1 MRIAIDARFYGP
13 FGKGLGRYV
22 QKLIEHLASTANDT
36 RYTVLLR
43 KENWDAFQPHD
54 ARFTKQLADIPWYS
68 LAEQVRLPRLLARGK
83 YDLVHFPHYNVP
95 LFYRKPFIVTVHDL
109 ILSHYP
115 TIRASTLH
123 PLLYKLKHAAYQI
136 VIRFAVRRAVHVLTV
151 SEFSKQQIVKEFGV
165 PEERITV
172 TYQAAE
178 RFPGE
183 PDAATTAM
191 AASLSPYLLYVG
203 NAYPHKNLEGLL
215 DAFAILHSRRRE
227 TPKLVLVGKPDFFY
241 ERIRAFA
248 EERGLGDS
256 VVFPGGVSDG
266 ALAALYTNAFLYVF
280 PSFEEGFGL
289 PPLEAMLYGTP
300 VLAARASCLPEVL
313 GDAAAYFDPR
323 SPTAMAEAMD
333 RLIDDAAAREVLRA
347 RGADRVARYSWDR
360 LARTTADVYTE
371 CGRRSPY
378 A

>member
-22 QKLIEHLASTANDT
+22 QKLVEHLPSTSLDAEV
-36 RYTVLLR
+36 TVFLR
-43 KENWDAFQPHD
+43 RENWDAFTPRD
-54 ARFTKQLADIPWYS
+54 ARFTKLLADIPWYS
-68 LAEQVRLPRLLARGK
+68 LAEQVRLPRLLAKGK

-95 LFYRKPFIVTVHDL
+95 LFYRRPFVVTVHDL

-123 PLLYKLKHAAYQI
+123 PILYKLKHVAYQM
-136 VIRFAVRRAVHVLTV
+136 VIRSAVRRAAHVLTV

-165 PEERITV
+165 PERRITV

-178 RFPGE
+178 RFAGSV
-183 PDAATTAM
+183 DTTAT
-191 AASLSPYLLYVG
+191 AEAESYAPYLLYVG

-215 DAFAILHSRRRE
+215 DAYALLRSRRKDL
-227 TPKLVLVGKPDFFY
+227 PKLVLVGKPDFFY
-241 ERIRAFA
+241 ERICAYA
-248 EERGLGDS
+248 VEKGLGES
-256 VVFPGGVSDG
+256 VVFPGGVSDRT
-266 ALAALYTNAFLYVF
+266 LAALYAHALLYVF

-323 SPTAMAEAMD
+323 SKAAMADALA
-333 RLIDDAAAREVLRA
+333 RLIDDSAARDTLRS
-347 RGADRVARYSWDR
+347 RGTEHVQRYSWDR
-360 LARTTADVYTE
+360 LAQKTADVYTE
-371 CGRRSPY
+371 CGRRS
-378 A
+378 AHG